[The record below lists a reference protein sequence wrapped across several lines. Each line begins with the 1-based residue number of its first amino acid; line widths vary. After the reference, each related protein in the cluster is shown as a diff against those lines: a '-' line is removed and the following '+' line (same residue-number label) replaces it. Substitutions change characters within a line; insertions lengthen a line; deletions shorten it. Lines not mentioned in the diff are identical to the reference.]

1 MVAWIGSRTVP
12 LPAAIEHVAKLLA
25 KSRCPVFSLDSD
37 VHGCRSLIA
46 LAERVG
52 ATYDHV
58 NGRDL
63 AHEVALHT
71 DIGGFFATATE
82 VRRRADVIVIVGDIP
97 AAHHDLLL
105 SLAATKP
112 DLSRAAG
119 RRWFRI
125 NGKGGPALEGELRR
139 RAKVVEVGAPD
150 LPIDAVLGILRAS
163 LGGRRTPAA
172 LTDIDALLGALGK
185 ASFPVFVFSRP
196 TDPASLAMLQGM
208 LIDINRKQRASAL
221 FLPSD
226 DDAWGMVLASTWMT
240 GFPPR
245 TGFSTGSPVYDPWLC
260 DIDRMIAA
268 KEADLYLW
276 VSERDE
282 ARPPRRGGLPT
293 IALVRSDRP
302 FSGAAVTVR
311 IGKAGLDHDGVVYS
325 SRIGTLRAAT
335 ATAPSDLPSVAAI
348 AGELQHALQ
357 SEDMAS
363 C

>member
-63 AHEVALHT
+63 VHEVALHT
-71 DIGGFFATATE
+71 DVGGFFATATE
-82 VRRRADVIVIVGDIP
+82 VRRRADAIVIVGDVP

-105 SLAATKP
+105 SLAASTP
-112 DLSRAAG
+112 DLSRAAR

-125 NGKGGPALEGELRR
+125 NGKGVSALGGELRR
-139 RAKVVEVGAPD
+139 RAKAVEIGSPD
-150 LPIDAVLGILRAS
+150 LPIDAVLGVLRAS
-163 LGGRRTPAA
+163 LAARKAPAA
-172 LTDIDALLGALGK
+172 LANTDALLDAVTK
-185 ASFPVFVFSRP
+185 ASFPVFVFSHP
-196 TDPASLAMLQGM
+196 TDPAGLAMLQGM
-208 LIDINRKQRASAL
+208 LIDINKRQRASAL

-245 TGFSTGSPVYDPWLC
+245 TGFSSGAPVYDPWLC
-260 DIDRMIAA
+260 DIDRMIAE
-268 KEADLYLW
+268 KEADLHLW

-282 ARPPRRGGLPT
+282 ARPPRRSGLPT
-293 IALVRSDRP
+293 IAMVRSDRP
-302 FSGAAVTVR
+302 VAGAAVTVR

-325 SRIGTLRAAT
+325 SRIGTLRSAA
-335 ATAPSDLPSVAAI
+335 AKAPSDLPSVSAI
-348 AGELQHALQ
+348 VGELRHALQ
-357 SEDMAS
+357 SEDMPS

>member
-12 LPAAIEHVAKLLA
+12 LPAAIGHVAKLLA

-58 NGRDL
+58 NGDDL
-63 AHEVALHT
+63 VHEVALHT

-82 VRRRADVIVIVGDIP
+82 VRRRADMVVIVGDIP
-97 AAHHDLLL
+97 ARHKDLLL
-105 SLAATKP
+105 SFAATTP
-112 DLSRAAG
+112 DLPRPG
-119 RRWFRI
+119 KRRWFHI
-125 NGKGGPALEGELRR
+125 KGKAIAALDGELRR
-139 RAKVVEVGAPD
+139 QAKAVEVGSSD
-150 LPIDAVLGILRAS
+150 LPIDASLGVLRAS
-163 LGGRRTPAA
+163 LAARKASAA
-172 LTDIDALLGALGK
+172 LDNIDAFLGAVANAG
-185 ASFPVFVFSRP
+185 FPVFVFSRIN
-196 TDPASLAMLQGM
+196 DAASLTMLQGM
-208 LIDINRKQRASAL
+208 LIDINKKQRASAL

-260 DIDRMIAA
+260 DIDRMIAD
-268 KEADLYLW
+268 KEADLHLW
-276 VSERDE
+276 VSERDD
-282 ARPPRRGGLPT
+282 ALPPKRSGLPT
-293 IALVRSDRP
+293 VALTRGERP
-302 FSGAAVTVR
+302 AAGAAVTVR

-325 SRIGTLRAAT
+325 SRIGTLRSAA
-335 ATAPSDLPSVAAI
+335 AKAPSDLPSVSVI
-348 AGELQHALQ
+348 VGQLQQALQ
-357 SEDMAS
+357 GEGVTS